1 LKVENREIKVI
12 RGWAFLKTCCL
23 LAGLYLFSG
32 WVELPATESLA
43 EIPGAYWNWM
53 QEMAEQQAMYLLVAI
68 VILPGFG
75 FPVSPLLVLCGALTA
90 KTGSTAIAWL
100 LTSLAMW
107 ANAAWTYM
115 FAIGAGRKLAQKFL
129 DRVLK
134 KGVGSPQA
142 KGYQLAILIRA
153 TPGVPLP
160 FQNYFLGVS
169 GVPPKVY
176 WIVTI
181 PTQGL
186 WALGFVIFGDG
197 LLQGNSKTL
206 IFGFGMLVAI
216 SIAARMVS
224 VRFRKE
230 NAKAVAKT

>member
-1 LKVENREIKVI
+1 M
-12 RGWAFLKTCCL
+12 KTCCL

-115 FAIGAGRKLAQKFL
+115 FAIGAGRQLAQKFL

-134 KGVGSPQA
+134 KGVGIPQA

>member
-1 LKVENREIKVI
+1 VENRDNQAM
-12 RGWAFLKTCCL
+12 RGLAYLKSL
-23 LAGLYLFSG
+23 IILAGMFLFCG

-53 QEMAEQQAMYLLVAI
+53 QEMAEEQAMYLLVAI
-68 VILPGFG
+68 VILPGLG
-75 FPVSPLLVLCGALTA
+75 FPVSPLLVLCGALSA
-90 KTGSTAIAWL
+90 KTGSTAMAWL

-134 KGVGSPQA
+134 KGVEIPQA
-142 KGYQLAILIRA
+142 KGYQLAILMRA

-169 GVPPKVY
+169 GVPPKIY
-176 WIVTI
+176 WVVTI
-181 PTQGL
+181 PVQGL

-206 IFGFGMLVAI
+206 IFGLGMLVAI

-224 VRFRKE
+224 VRFRKQNE
-230 NAKAVAKT
+230 KVASKT

>member
-1 LKVENREIKVI
+1 MENRDIKVTS
-12 RGWAFLKTCCL
+12 GWAFLKTCSIL
-23 LAGLYLFSG
+23 TGLFLFSG

-134 KGVGSPQA
+134 KGVGIPQA